1 MTGWWSQVRSKRVF
15 IATCVLFVAIKLLF
29 DFYPGEFPVRGQTE
43 AFTWPLVGAVIL
55 LGLAGLFAERSV
67 GFPGVLADPQ
77 VQRRG
82 WLIAAL
88 TGLAYGAL
96 TIMLPGSNPLGL
108 TEWPHVPWPWSIPFY
123 TFGTIFLEFMLR
135 LGALC
140 ILVWLVHVVI
150 LRRRWLMPVFW
161 TVNLIVAFYEIMPMT
176 MQDVSRG
183 DWGAVALTPL
193 QPLYWTNV
201 FEGWLLMRFGW
212 LTPIVFRLAFYL
224 VWHVVYGGLGPL
236 TTADADTVAQTKV
249 SAIAPF
255 KSVEERPHK
264 IQNILPVEAENSAS
278 PAAGSVETERGHS
291 RDNVARA
298 KVVRPTGIAEA
309 GAARRCV
316 VRQQE

>member
-67 GFPGVLADPQ
+67 GFPGVLADPR

-82 WLIAAL
+82 WLIAAV

-96 TIMLPGSNPLGL
+96 TILLPGSNPLGL

-140 ILVWLVHVVI
+140 ILVWLVHVVF

-224 VWHVVYGGLGPL
+224 VWHVVYGGLGPFN
-236 TTADADTVAQTKV
+236 D
-249 SAIAPF
+249 S
-255 KSVEERPHK
+255 
-264 IQNILPVEAENSAS
+264 
-278 PAAGSVETERGHS
+278 
-291 RDNVARA
+291 
-298 KVVRPTGIAEA
+298 
-309 GAARRCV
+309 
-316 VRQQE
+316 